1 MPTCVAIL
9 PAAGSGSR
17 FGSALPKQFTLL
29 GQDMLVVHTLRALL
43 QEPRIQKIHVVLDP
57 EHQNLISW
65 SQWQG
70 RVQPCPGAGASR
82 AETVRNAVE
91 HLRQHYS
98 ADTWVL
104 VHDAAR
110 PCVSASALA
119 RLLDTLWNDPVGGL
133 LAIPVADTLKRQ
145 DPTLRVLTT
154 VDRSGL
160 WAAQTPQMFPLQL
173 LAEALQ
179 RVSSLEQVTDE
190 ASAIE
195 AMGLQPLLVMGES
208 TNIKVT
214 YPADQRLAQWL
225 LFQGQSE
232 MARVS
237 NRLHEETLSHPGW
250 CDERHDPDG
259 LDG

>member
-29 GQDMLVVHTLRALL
+29 GQDMLLVHTLRALL
-43 QEPRIQKIHVVLDP
+43 QEPRIGRIHVVLEP
-57 EHQNLISW
+57 EHQHLIPW

-91 HLRQHYS
+91 HLLQHYP
-98 ADTWVL
+98 ADTWVV

-119 RLLDTLWNDPVGGL
+119 RLLDALWNDPVGGL

-145 DPTLRVLTT
+145 QQTLRVLTT

-173 LAEALQ
+173 LADALQ
-179 RVSSLEQVTDE
+179 RVPRIEQVTDE

-214 YPADQRLAQWL
+214 YPADQLLAQWL
-225 LFQGQSE
+225 LLQGQSE
-232 MARVS
+232 MTRVPD
-237 NRLHEETLSHPGW
+237 LAYEGTLSNPSSRDG
-250 CDERHDPDG
+250 RHNRD
-259 LDG
+259 